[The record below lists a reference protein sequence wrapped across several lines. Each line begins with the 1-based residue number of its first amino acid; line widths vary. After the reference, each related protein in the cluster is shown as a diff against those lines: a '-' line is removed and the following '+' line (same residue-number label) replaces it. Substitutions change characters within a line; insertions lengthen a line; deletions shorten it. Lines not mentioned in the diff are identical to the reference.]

1 MLRDGLL
8 QAVWNGDFN
17 GVKEH
22 WADFMAGL
30 RADKPNHMHALY
42 FYNKRD
48 LLYMTAAIHSSE
60 EIAAFVLEAL
70 SPLVDISITTRTL
83 AYIHQDSE
91 WNSNP
96 AVHIIAGLSTVW
108 QLDSNITLLV
118 PTWEK
123 IEAEMA
129 NAKNFLKEL
138 NYRDCQLDH
147 MKRILNVKFNI
158 QV

>member
-1 MLRDGLL
+1 MLRDQLL
-8 QAVWNGDFN
+8 QAVYDADFN

-22 WADFMAGL
+22 WADFMTGL
-30 RADKPNHMHALY
+30 RVDKPNHMHALY

-60 EIAAFVLEAL
+60 EISAFVLEAL
-70 SPLVDISITTRTL
+70 SPLVDIAVTTRTL

-108 QLDSNITLLV
+108 QVDSLTVLM

>member
-1 MLRDGLL
+1 MRDKLL
-8 QAVWNGDFN
+8 QAIWNGVFN

-22 WADFMAGL
+22 LADFMAGL
-30 RADKPNHMHALY
+30 RDEIPNHMHAMY

-48 LLYMTAAIHSSE
+48 LVYMTAAIHSTE

-83 AYIHQDSE
+83 AYIHQDSQQ